1 MLPLGLHLTMAGCK
15 GKILLFQP
23 SGQHYHTPTNSHIM
37 NTPAFHERHSLA
49 IRVWRMTTTGTFF
62 LLVSTAMASKAVFGS
77 DHISWFI
84 EKFNLQKGI
93 ALSPEQ
99 LALQL
104 LNLRESILGIHVA
117 MGYLFTILLVLGALA
132 SLVTTSARNRS
143 QSAWRTGGLLAF
155 TGMLGTM
162 AATGFW
168 MMFNEDMEI
177 FAPAQFNSMKSMHEL
192 AYHSLLVTSM
202 LYAAL
207 QLLRKEK
214 KTLQLAFTKFI
225 MRPLSLKKLPC

>member
-1 MLPLGLHLTMAGCK
+1 
-15 GKILLFQP
+15 
-23 SGQHYHTPTNSHIM
+23 M
-37 NTPAFHERHSLA
+37 NTLSFHERPNFA
-49 IRVWRMTTTGTFF
+49 VAWWRRLTFSSF
-62 LLVSTAMASKAVFGS
+62 SLLVSTALLSKAVFGS
-77 DHISWFI
+77 DHISWI
-84 EKFNLQKGI
+84 IQKFNLQKGI

-117 MGYLFTILLVLGALA
+117 MGYLFTILLALGALA
-132 SLVTTSARNRS
+132 SLTTTGAKNRRPSAL
-143 QSAWRTGGLLAF
+143 RTGGLLAF

-168 MMFNEDMEI
+168 MAFNEDMEI

-207 QLLRKEK
+207 QLLWKEK
-214 KTLQLAFTKFI
+214 KTLQHIASQFVTRL
-225 MRPLSLKKLPC
+225 LSLKRMPA